1 MVDCVTDTNFIRVD
15 EWEPEEEDKII
26 KCDGKLIIIPFDKI
40 FKKESTSTLNVF
52 IIKKES
58 YVNQLNNTNKKN
70 ENGIIINE
78 KGIIH
83 YLNYFIKFYDINNEL
98 LMSYFKLKYFIDNKS
113 SPIKKPK
120 TFIKFLYGVLFTE
133 TMKEKITKM
142 VEDNYYIDLTSSDKK
157 KYSESLEI
165 TNEHAKI
172 MMMISMSIKIMIP
185 VVFQYIN
192 VNNVKKEVDYIYN
205 FYKGLFDL
213 YGKGINI
220 YNKLM
225 VTVSAKINKNLSSN
239 KPMWEQQE
247 IFGVDPLIYLN
258 SLLKK
263 NIITETMFKYVFN
276 KNIVNFNSFI
286 LEKQLYFVIKKNYKV
301 NLVELSADKSGEDG
315 LSGLDKFEMN
325 SNKIDESLIIL
336 SEVNIKRT
344 IKNIK
349 KNIGVDVT
357 KDEITFYKKF
367 HKVNKFQV
375 QLVHYFYAKHF
386 GGYRDLNLLTR
397 KQYITLVILLKRRLQ
412 IQGGLY
418 LPQIISGNIEGRL
431 NTRTI
436 QNTKFLN
443 KLEETPL
450 YQSLIQDKYST
461 LQEVKRS
468 NLILNLLSTILNSTF
483 TIVDYDHLDK
493 LGEKLEINQDIV
505 SDEFLSFLNQL

>member
-70 ENGIIINE
+70 ENGIIKNE

-83 YLNYFIKFYDINNEL
+83 YLNYFIKFYDTNNEL
-98 LMSYFKLKYFIDNKS
+98 LMSYFKLKYFIDDKTK
-113 SPIKKPK
+113 PVKKPK
-120 TFIKFLYGVLFTE
+120 TFIKLLYGILFTDS
-133 TMKEKITKM
+133 MKEKIIKM
-142 VEDNYYIDLTSSDKK
+142 VEDNYYIDLTSNDKK

-192 VNNVKKEVDYIYN
+192 VNNIKKDVDYIYT
-205 FYKGLFDL
+205 FYKGLFEL
-213 YGKGINI
+213 YGNGINI

-397 KQYITLVILLKRRLQ
+397 KQYITLVILLKRRL
-412 IQGGLY
+412 
-418 LPQIISGNIEGRL
+418 P
-431 NTRTI
+431 
-436 QNTKFLN
+436 K
-443 KLEETPL
+443 K
-450 YQSLIQDKYST
+450 K
-461 LQEVKRS
+461 
-468 NLILNLLSTILNSTF
+468 
-483 TIVDYDHLDK
+483 DYP
-493 LGEKLEINQDIV
+493 I
-505 SDEFLSFLNQL
+505 